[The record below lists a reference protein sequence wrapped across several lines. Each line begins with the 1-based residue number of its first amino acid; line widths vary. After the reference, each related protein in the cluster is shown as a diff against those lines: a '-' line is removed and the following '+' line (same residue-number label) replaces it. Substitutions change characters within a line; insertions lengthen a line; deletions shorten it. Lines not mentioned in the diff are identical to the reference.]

1 MLSINI
7 FTTPEIVTKQQKDEI
22 FEFLLLQIQSGSNNN
37 DNNENVKICS
47 EMICELCDNNSDN
60 NYEIIINTTFDRI
73 ILPILTC
80 FDNNNNNNA
89 IHLLC
94 KSHNIMMKILKYIE
108 NNMNQYINNNNNI
121 HFVLEILR
129 GSDLLLFHQILI
141 ETKYSFFIE
150 LWNYYFNYYNR
161 KEDVDIKISN
171 EIYSIFEYNNYFLL
185 FYILYDE

>member
-1 MLSINI
+1 
-7 FTTPEIVTKQQKDEI
+7 
-22 FEFLLLQIQSGSNNN
+22 
-37 DNNENVKICS
+37 
-47 EMICELCDNNSDN
+47 MICELCDNNSDN

-129 GSDLLLFHQILI
+129 GSD
-141 ETKYSFFIE
+141 FIIISSDI
-150 LWNYYFNYYNR
+150 NR
-161 KEDVDIKISN
+161 NKI
-171 EIYSIFEYNNYFLL
+171 F
-185 FYILYDE
+185 ILY